1 MSGKYNN
8 SKTND
13 KFKNTVGVV
22 LMLAVFTFLTVFFYI
37 IPETRKLQATG
48 GRAKLLSINEGEGIG
63 GGDII
68 GNSKAGKK
76 DLPIYCVDI
85 PGKLRQ
91 QNQMGNDG
99 IAGNADN
106 TDNVMDNSNAGNADN
121 ARGNSNA
128 GNTDNARNNSNADNA
143 KNNNTGDINNV
154 KDNSNTGDNSGNNNG
169 SDEAV
174 KYVSLSFDAAWGADD
189 TIRILDIL
197 DKYNVK
203 VTFFMTG
210 GWVDEYPDMVKEI
223 YSRGHDLGNH
233 SQNHKKMS
241 ELNVE
246 QQKQE
251 LQSVTDKV
259 KELTGYD
266 MFLFRPPYGD
276 YNSTLINTA
285 YSINYYPIQWSV
297 DSLDWKDYGVDNII
311 KTVTR
316 HKALSNGAIIL
327 MHNGAKYTADALDT
341 VISSLQQQGYTLVPI
356 SQLIIRNNFHM
367 DANGMQVAD

>member
-1 MSGKYNN
+1 MKRNFN
-8 SKTND
+8 ITKHLP
-13 KFKNTVGVV
+13 KKIKNTLQII
-22 LMLAVFTFLTVFFYI
+22 LMLIVFTFLTVVFYI
-37 IPETRKLQATG
+37 ISETKKLQNTSSSNVS
-48 GRAKLLSINEGEGIG
+48 SIKNGSGIG

-68 GNSKAGKK
+68 GNSRAGKK

-85 PGKLRQ
+85 ASKIKQ
-91 QNQMGNDG
+91 Q
-99 IAGNADN
+99 DN
-106 TDNVMDNSNAGNADN
+106 
-121 ARGNSNA
+121 
-128 GNTDNARNNSNADNA
+128 
-143 KNNNTGDINNV
+143 NNNTSTTSPNDNSTNTSAQNKNINNSLNFQNNTITA
-154 KDNSNTGDNSGNNNG
+154 NSTINNTSITFS
-169 SDEAV
+169 SDK

-189 TIRILDIL
+189 TIHILDTL
-197 DKYNVK
+197 DKFNVK

-210 GWVDEYPDMVKEI
+210 GWVNEYPDMVKEI

-241 ELNVE
+241 ELNTTE
-246 QQKQE
+246 QKQE

-285 YSINYYPIQWSV
+285 YSLNYYPIQWSV

-311 KTVTR
+311 KTVTT
-316 HKALSNGAIIL
+316 HKALDNGAIIL
-327 MHNGAKYTADALDT
+327 MHNGAKYTAQALES
-341 VISSLQQQGYTLVPI
+341 VITNLQNQGYTLVPI
-356 SQLIIRNNFHM
+356 SELIIRNNFHM

>member
-1 MSGKYNN
+1 MSGRYNIDIH
-8 SKTND
+8 TMD
-13 KFKNTVGVV
+13 KIKKTVGVV
-22 LMLAVFTFLTVFFYI
+22 LMLCIFTFLTVFFYI
-37 IPETRKLQATG
+37 IPETEKLKETG
-48 GRAKLLSINEGEGIG
+48 VLSVNNGSGIG

-68 GNSKAGKK
+68 GSSKAGKK

-85 PGKLRQ
+85 PGKLKKQ
-91 QNQMGNDG
+91 AQTGN
-99 IAGNADN
+99 DN
-106 TDNVMDNSNAGNADN
+106 TDADDNSIDN
-121 ARGNSNA
+121 NIN
-128 GNTDNARNNSNADNA
+128 NNNIDNMAANNNGDV
-143 KNNNTGDINNV
+143 KGINNTGTD
-154 KDNSNTGDNSGNNNG
+154 D
-169 SDEAV
+169 V
-174 KYVSLSFDAAWGADD
+174 KYISLSFDAAWGADD

-210 GWVDEYPDMVKEI
+210 GWVNEYPDMVKEI

-251 LQSVTDKV
+251 LNSVTEKV
-259 KELTGYD
+259 KELTGYN
-266 MFLFRPPYGD
+266 MFLFRPPYGE

-311 KTVTR
+311 KTVTK

-341 VISSLQQQGYTLVPI
+341 VISGLMEQGYTLIPI
-356 SQLIIRNNFHM
+356 SQLIIRDNFHM
-367 DANGMQVAD
+367 DANGMQIAD

>member
-1 MSGKYNN
+1 M
-8 SKTND
+8 
-13 KFKNTVGVV
+13 
-22 LMLAVFTFLTVFFYI
+22 
-37 IPETRKLQATG
+37 
-48 GRAKLLSINEGEGIG
+48 
-63 GGDII
+63 
-68 GNSKAGKK
+68 
-76 DLPIYCVDI
+76 PIYCVDI
-85 PGKLRQ
+85 PGKLKKQ
-91 QNQMGNDG
+91 AQTGN
-99 IAGNADN
+99 DN
-106 TDNVMDNSNAGNADN
+106 TDADDNSIDN
-121 ARGNSNA
+121 NK
-128 GNTDNARNNSNADNA
+128 DNNNIDNMA
-143 KNNNTGDINNV
+143 ANNTGDVKGINN
-154 KDNSNTGDNSGNNNG
+154 TGTD
-169 SDEAV
+169 DV
-174 KYVSLSFDAAWGADD
+174 KYISLSFDAAWGADD

-210 GWVDEYPDMVKEI
+210 GWVNEYPDMVKEI

-251 LQSVTDKV
+251 LNSVTEKV
-259 KELTGYD
+259 KELTGYN

-311 KTVTR
+311 KTVTK

-341 VISSLQQQGYTLVPI
+341 VISGLMEQGYTLIPI
-356 SQLIIRNNFHM
+356 SQLIIRDNFHM
-367 DANGMQVAD
+367 DANGMQIAD

>member
-1 MSGKYNN
+1 MSGRYNIDIH
-8 SKTND
+8 TMD
-13 KFKNTVGVV
+13 KIKKTVGVV
-22 LMLAVFTFLTVFFYI
+22 LMLCIFTFLTVFFYI
-37 IPETRKLQATG
+37 IPETEKLKETG
-48 GRAKLLSINEGEGIG
+48 VLSVNNGSGIG

-68 GNSKAGKK
+68 GSSKAGKK

-85 PGKLRQ
+85 PGKLKKQ
-91 QNQMGNDG
+91 AQTGN
-99 IAGNADN
+99 DN
-106 TDNVMDNSNAGNADN
+106 TDADN
-121 ARGNSNA
+121 NSI
-128 GNTDNARNNSNADNA
+128 DNNMAA
-143 KNNNTGDINNV
+143 NNTGDVNGINN
-154 KDNSNTGDNSGNNNG
+154 TGTD
-169 SDEAV
+169 DV
-174 KYVSLSFDAAWGADD
+174 KYISLSFDAAWGADD

-210 GWVDEYPDMVKEI
+210 GWVNEYPDMVKEI

-251 LQSVTDKV
+251 LNSVTEKV
-259 KELTGYD
+259 KELTGYN

-297 DSLDWKDYGVDNII
+297 DSLDWKDYGVDNIV
-311 KTVTR
+311 KTVTK

-341 VISSLQQQGYTLVPI
+341 VISDLIKQGYTLIPI
-356 SQLIIRNNFHM
+356 SQLIIRDNFHM
-367 DANGMQVAD
+367 DANGMQIAD

>member
-1 MSGKYNN
+1 MNRIN
-8 SKTND
+8 SKNSSNAVSNI
-13 KFKNTVGVV
+13 KNITHLKLSVLLSSIL
-22 LMLAVFTFLTVFFYI
+22 LMLAFAFFIYASFNPKDTAASSKKPVYSDSGSNSGSNLGSDSVSNSGSDSSYNSGSGSDGI
-37 IPETRKLQATG
+37 NG
-48 GRAKLLSINEGEGIG
+48 GSIK
-63 GGDII
+63 
-68 GNSKAGKK
+68 GNCVAGKK
-76 DLPIYCVDI
+76 ALPIYCI
-85 PGKLRQ
+85 Q
-91 QNQMGNDG
+91 
-99 IAGNADN
+99 
-106 TDNVMDNSNAGNADN
+106 TDEKKIS
-121 ARGNSNA
+121 
-128 GNTDNARNNSNADNA
+128 
-143 KNNNTGDINNV
+143 I
-154 KDNSNTGDNSGNNNG
+154 
-169 SDEAV
+169 
-174 KYVSLSFDAAWGADD
+174 SFDAAWGADD

-210 GWVDEYPDMVKEI
+210 GWVNEYPDMVKEI

-251 LQSVTDKV
+251 LNSVTEKV
-259 KELTGYD
+259 KELTGYN

-311 KTVTR
+311 KTVTK

-341 VISSLQQQGYTLVPI
+341 VISGLMEQGYTLIPI
-356 SQLIIRNNFHM
+356 SQLIIRDNFHM
-367 DANGMQVAD
+367 DANGMQIAD

>member
-1 MSGKYNN
+1 MSGRYNIDIH
-8 SKTND
+8 TMD
-13 KFKNTVGVV
+13 KIKKTVGVV
-22 LMLAVFTFLTVFFYI
+22 LMLCIFAFLTVFFYI
-37 IPETRKLQATG
+37 IPETEKLKETG
-48 GRAKLLSINEGEGIG
+48 VLSVNNGSGIG

-68 GNSKAGKK
+68 GSSKAGKK

-85 PGKLRQ
+85 PGKLKKQ
-91 QNQMGNDG
+91 AQTGN
-99 IAGNADN
+99 DN
-106 TDNVMDNSNAGNADN
+106 TDADDNNIDN
-121 ARGNSNA
+121 MAA
-128 GNTDNARNNSNADNA
+128 NNNGDV
-143 KNNNTGDINNV
+143 KGINNTGTD
-154 KDNSNTGDNSGNNNG
+154 D
-169 SDEAV
+169 V
-174 KYVSLSFDAAWGADD
+174 KYISLSFDAAWGADD

-210 GWVDEYPDMVKEI
+210 GWVNEYPDMVKEI

-251 LQSVTDKV
+251 LNSVTEKV
-259 KELTGYD
+259 KELTGYN

-311 KTVTR
+311 KTVTK

-341 VISSLQQQGYTLVPI
+341 VISGLMEQGYTLIPI
-356 SQLIIRNNFHM
+356 SQLIIRDNFHM
-367 DANGMQVAD
+367 DANGMQIAD

>member
-1 MSGKYNN
+1 MKRNFN
-8 SKTND
+8 ITKHLP
-13 KFKNTVGVV
+13 KKIKNTLQII
-22 LMLAVFTFLTVFFYI
+22 LMLIVFTFLTVVFYI
-37 IPETRKLQATG
+37 IPETKKLQNTSSSNVS
-48 GRAKLLSINEGEGIG
+48 SIKNGSGIG

-68 GNSKAGKK
+68 GNSRAGKK

-85 PGKLRQ
+85 ASKIKQ
-91 QNQMGNDG
+91 QDNN
-99 IAGNADN
+99 NN
-106 TDNVMDNSNAGNADN
+106 TDNTSTTSPNDNST
-121 ARGNSNA
+121 
-128 GNTDNARNNSNADNA
+128 NTSAQNKNINNSLNVQ
-143 KNNNTGDINNV
+143 NNTITANSTINNT
-154 KDNSNTGDNSGNNNG
+154 SITFS
-169 SDEAV
+169 SDK

-189 TIRILDIL
+189 TIHILDTL
-197 DKYNVK
+197 DKFNVK

-210 GWVDEYPDMVKEI
+210 GWVNEYPDMVKEI

-241 ELNVE
+241 ELNTTE
-246 QQKQE
+246 QKQE

-285 YSINYYPIQWSV
+285 YSLNYYPIQWSV

-311 KTVTR
+311 KTVTT
-316 HKALSNGAIIL
+316 HKALDNGAIIL
-327 MHNGAKYTADALDT
+327 MHNGAKYTAQALES
-341 VISSLQQQGYTLVPI
+341 VITNLQNQGYTLVPI
-356 SQLIIRNNFHM
+356 SELIIRNNFHM

>member
-1 MSGKYNN
+1 MSGRYNIDIH
-8 SKTND
+8 TMD
-13 KFKNTVGVV
+13 KIKKTVGVV
-22 LMLAVFTFLTVFFYI
+22 LMLCIFTFLTVFFYI
-37 IPETRKLQATG
+37 IPETEKLKEAG
-48 GRAKLLSINEGEGIG
+48 VLSVNNGSGIG

-68 GNSKAGKK
+68 GSSKAGKK

-85 PGKLRQ
+85 PGKLKKQ
-91 QNQMGNDG
+91 AQTGN
-99 IAGNADN
+99 DN
-106 TDNVMDNSNAGNADN
+106 TDADN
-121 ARGNSNA
+121 NSI
-128 GNTDNARNNSNADNA
+128 DNNIDNMA
-143 KNNNTGDINNV
+143 ANNTGDVNGINN
-154 KDNSNTGDNSGNNNG
+154 TGTD
-169 SDEAV
+169 DV
-174 KYVSLSFDAAWGADD
+174 KYISLSFDAAWGADD

-210 GWVDEYPDMVKEI
+210 GWVNEYPDMVKEI

-251 LQSVTDKV
+251 LNSVTEKV
-259 KELTGYD
+259 KELTGYN

-297 DSLDWKDYGVDNII
+297 DSLDWKDYGVDNIV
-311 KTVTR
+311 KTVTK

-341 VISSLQQQGYTLVPI
+341 VISGLIKQGYTLIPI
-356 SQLIIRNNFHM
+356 SQLIIRDNFHM
-367 DANGMQVAD
+367 DANGMQIAD

>member
-1 MSGKYNN
+1 MSGRYNIDIH
-8 SKTND
+8 TMD
-13 KFKNTVGVV
+13 KIKKTVGVV
-22 LMLAVFTFLTVFFYI
+22 LMLCIFTFLTVFFYI
-37 IPETRKLQATG
+37 IPETEKLKETG
-48 GRAKLLSINEGEGIG
+48 VLSVNNGSGIG

-68 GNSKAGKK
+68 GSSKAGKK

-85 PGKLRQ
+85 PGKLKKQ
-91 QNQMGNDG
+91 AQTGN
-99 IAGNADN
+99 DN
-106 TDNVMDNSNAGNADN
+106 TDADDNSIDN
-121 ARGNSNA
+121 NK
-128 GNTDNARNNSNADNA
+128 DNNIDNMAANNNGDV
-143 KNNNTGDINNV
+143 KGINNTGTD
-154 KDNSNTGDNSGNNNG
+154 D
-169 SDEAV
+169 V
-174 KYVSLSFDAAWGADD
+174 KYISLSFDAAWGADD

-210 GWVDEYPDMVKEI
+210 GWVNEYPDMVKEI

-251 LQSVTDKV
+251 LNSVTEKV
-259 KELTGYD
+259 KELTGYN

-311 KTVTR
+311 KTVTK
-316 HKALSNGAIIL
+316 HKALS
-327 MHNGAKYTADALDT
+327 NGAKYTADALDT
-341 VISSLQQQGYTLVPI
+341 VISGLMEQGYTLIPI
-356 SQLIIRNNFHM
+356 SQLIIRDNFHM
-367 DANGMQVAD
+367 DANGMQIAD

>member
-1 MSGKYNN
+1 MKRNFN
-8 SKTND
+8 ITKHLP
-13 KFKNTVGVV
+13 KKIKNTLQII
-22 LMLAVFTFLTVFFYI
+22 LMLIVFTFLTVVFYI
-37 IPETRKLQATG
+37 IPETKKLQNTSSSNVS
-48 GRAKLLSINEGEGIG
+48 SIKNGSGIG

-68 GNSKAGKK
+68 GNSRAGKK

-85 PGKLRQ
+85 ASKIKQ
-91 QNQMGNDG
+91 Q
-99 IAGNADN
+99 DN
-106 TDNVMDNSNAGNADN
+106 
-121 ARGNSNA
+121 
-128 GNTDNARNNSNADNA
+128 
-143 KNNNTGDINNV
+143 NNNTSTTSPNDNSTNTSAQNKNINNSLNFQNNTITA
-154 KDNSNTGDNSGNNNG
+154 NSTINNTSITFS
-169 SDEAV
+169 SDK

-189 TIRILDIL
+189 TIHILDTL
-197 DKYNVK
+197 DKFNVK

-210 GWVDEYPDMVKEI
+210 GWVNEYPDMVKEI

-241 ELNVE
+241 ELNTTE
-246 QQKQE
+246 QKQE

-285 YSINYYPIQWSV
+285 YSLNYYPIQWSV

-311 KTVTR
+311 KTVTT
-316 HKALSNGAIIL
+316 HKALDNGAIIL
-327 MHNGAKYTADALDT
+327 MHNGAKYTAQALES
-341 VISSLQQQGYTLVPI
+341 VITNLQNQGYTLVPI
-356 SQLIIRNNFHM
+356 SELIIRNNFHM

>member
-1 MSGKYNN
+1 MKRNFN
-8 SKTND
+8 ITKHLP
-13 KFKNTVGVV
+13 KKIKNTLQII
-22 LMLAVFTFLTVFFYI
+22 LMLIVFTFLTVVFYI
-37 IPETRKLQATG
+37 IPETKKLQNTSSSNVS
-48 GRAKLLSINEGEGIG
+48 SIKNGSGIG

-68 GNSKAGKK
+68 GNSRAGKK

-85 PGKLRQ
+85 ASKIKQ
-91 QNQMGNDG
+91 Q
-99 IAGNADN
+99 DN
-106 TDNVMDNSNAGNADN
+106 
-121 ARGNSNA
+121 
-128 GNTDNARNNSNADNA
+128 
-143 KNNNTGDINNV
+143 NNNTSTTSPNDNSTNTSAQNKNINNSLNFQNNTITA
-154 KDNSNTGDNSGNNNG
+154 NSTINNTSITFS
-169 SDEAV
+169 SDK

-189 TIRILDIL
+189 TIHILDTL
-197 DKYNVK
+197 DKFNVK

-210 GWVDEYPDMVKEI
+210 GWVNEYPDMVKEI

-241 ELNVE
+241 ELNTTE
-246 QQKQE
+246 QKQE

-285 YSINYYPIQWSV
+285 YSLNYYPIQWSV

-311 KTVTR
+311 KTVTT
-316 HKALSNGAIIL
+316 HKALDNGAIIL
-327 MHNGAKYTADALDT
+327 MHNGAKYTAQALEL
-341 VISSLQQQGYTLVPI
+341 VITNLQNQGYTLVPI
-356 SQLIIRNNFHM
+356 SELIIRNNFHM

>member
-1 MSGKYNN
+1 MNIINRKN
-8 SKTND
+8 SSNAVSNI
-13 KFKNTVGVV
+13 KNITHLKLSVLLSSIL
-22 LMLAVFTFLTVFFYI
+22 LMLAFAFFIYASFNPKDTAASSKKPVYSDSNSGSDSGYNSGSDGI
-37 IPETRKLQATG
+37 NG
-48 GRAKLLSINEGEGIG
+48 GSIK
-63 GGDII
+63 
-68 GNSKAGKK
+68 GNCVAGKK
-76 DLPIYCVDI
+76 ALPIYCI
-85 PGKLRQ
+85 Q
-91 QNQMGNDG
+91 
-99 IAGNADN
+99 
-106 TDNVMDNSNAGNADN
+106 TDEKKIS
-121 ARGNSNA
+121 
-128 GNTDNARNNSNADNA
+128 
-143 KNNNTGDINNV
+143 I
-154 KDNSNTGDNSGNNNG
+154 
-169 SDEAV
+169 
-174 KYVSLSFDAAWGADD
+174 SFDAAWGADD

-210 GWVDEYPDMVKEI
+210 GWVNEYPDMVKEI

-251 LQSVTDKV
+251 LNSVTEKV
-259 KELTGYD
+259 KELTGYN

-311 KTVTR
+311 KTVTK

-341 VISSLQQQGYTLVPI
+341 VISGLMEQGYTLIPI
-356 SQLIIRNNFHM
+356 SQLIIRDNFHM
-367 DANGMQVAD
+367 DANGMQIAD